1 MNILETLKSQGRHR
15 EDVLGTVGP
24 FKVFLGSLEALVG
37 PSELPD
43 EVMDALFYIISRSQ
57 PGTEPINSQA
67 MRLILEGSSRARSTY
82 FLKKNILK
90 GASAIFGPYLVGE
103 CHWTLFHCNLKE
115 GTITYIDSLGEHPQR
130 CSQIIENWSLFA
142 ASRGC
147 QGPWKFINRDHDLQN
162 DSVSCGVFSIMFAEM
177 ILQGQQGHLQCLP
190 ISQERERLGILLF
203 KSLDSS
209 GICTVCYKKMSGKKK
224 ETCSFCS
231 TEKSPKP
238 EAETVEMETAEAVE
252 VAKTKVEFV
261 ADTSDA
267 FEEEETASEKMEA
280 ETAEMETAEAVEVAK
295 TKVEFVADTSDAF
308 EEEETASEKMGIEA
322 ETAEMETAEAVEVA
336 KTKVEVVADT
346 SGAEEEEKEEASEKK
361 DGFYVDSLLKVASSK
376 KAKRHFVSVEEL
388 QRRCSA
394 PEKFSGHL
402 MVTYLRKAK
411 GKKKELVRELKEAG
425 VHLSPYGSNTTMC
438 TKLVEGNIYAVRT
451 R

>member
-1 MNILETLKSQGRHR
+1 MNILETLKSQGLHR

-24 FKVFLGSLEALVG
+24 FKIFLGSLEALVG

-43 EVMDALFYIISRSQ
+43 ESQ

-142 ASRGC
+142 ASRDC
-147 QGPWKFINRDHDLQN
+147 QRPWKFINRDHDLQN

-190 ISQERERLGILLF
+190 ISQERKRLGILLF

-224 ETCSFCS
+224 ASANDILSKATFCCQI
-231 TEKSPKP
+231 KDKY
-238 EAETVEMETAEAVE
+238 
-252 VAKTKVEFV
+252 
-261 ADTSDA
+261 TSDD
-267 FEEEETASEKMEA
+267 S
-280 ETAEMETAEAVEVAK
+280 
-295 TKVEFVADTSDAF
+295 FVTDWSR
-308 EEEETASEKMGIEA
+308 E
-322 ETAEMETAEAVEVA
+322 
-336 KTKVEVVADT
+336 
-346 SGAEEEEKEEASEKK
+346 
-361 DGFYVDSLLKVASSK
+361 SL
-376 KAKRHFVSVEEL
+376 
-388 QRRCSA
+388 
-394 PEKFSGHL
+394 
-402 MVTYLRKAK
+402 T
-411 GKKKELVRELKEAG
+411 
-425 VHLSPYGSNTTMC
+425 
-438 TKLVEGNIYAVRT
+438 
-451 R
+451 

>member
-295 TKVEFVADTSDAF
+295 TKVE
-308 EEEETASEKMGIEA
+308 
-322 ETAEMETAEAVEVA
+322 
-336 KTKVEVVADT
+336 VVADT

-376 KAKRHFVSVEEL
+376 KAKR
-388 QRRCSA
+388 
-394 PEKFSGHL
+394 
-402 MVTYLRKAK
+402 
-411 GKKKELVRELKEAG
+411 G
-425 VHLSPYGSNTTMC
+425 VPRSC
-438 TKLVEGNIYAVRT
+438 
-451 R
+451 